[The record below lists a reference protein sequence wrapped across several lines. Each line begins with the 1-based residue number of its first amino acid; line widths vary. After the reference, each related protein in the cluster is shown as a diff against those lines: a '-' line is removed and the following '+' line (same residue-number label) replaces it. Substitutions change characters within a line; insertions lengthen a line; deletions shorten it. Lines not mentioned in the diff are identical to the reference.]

1 MQQSSN
7 KIKVIHFQRKPRPGF
22 NFSIENIF
30 EGLRRR
36 LSNKIDFTVKTS
48 SSFNDGYLSKFS
60 NIVEAAFRQKKK
72 AIAHIT
78 GEVNFLGLL
87 MRKKNIL
94 LTIHDCGYMERK
106 TGLAKKMVGWL
117 YLNAPVKKAAF
128 ITVVSANTKKEVI
141 RYTGCDADKIKVIP
155 VTVSEIYKPVYKA
168 FNKAC
173 PVILQVGAASNKN
186 LSRLIE
192 AIKDI
197 QCSLVIIGG
206 PGNDEL
212 EKLQR
217 YKITHTIKSNLSP
230 EALYEEYINCD
241 MLAFVSTYEGF
252 GMPIVEANCVERA
265 VLTSNISSMPEVA
278 GDAACFA
285 DPYNIEGIRNGVIK
299 IIQDDAYR
307 EQLIINGRKNR
318 LRFIGETIAD
328 LYYTLYQK
336 IASCL

>member
-22 NFSIENIF
+22 NFSIEIVF
-30 EGLRRR
+30 EGLRHK
-36 LSNKIDFTVKTS
+36 LSDKIDFTVKTS

-60 NIVEAAFRQKKK
+60 NIFEAAFRQEKK
-72 AIAHIT
+72 AISHIT

-87 MRKKNIL
+87 MRKKSTL
-94 LTIHDCGYMERK
+94 LTILDCRYMERK

-117 YLNAPVKKAAF
+117 YLKAPVKKAAF
-128 ITVVSANTKKEVI
+128 ITVISESTKKEVI
-141 RYTGCDADKIKVIP
+141 KYTGCDADKIKVIP
-155 VTVSEIYKPVYKA
+155 VTVSEMYKPVFKS
-168 FNKAC
+168 FNKNC

-197 QCSLVIIGG
+197 PCNLVIIGDPVG
-206 PGNDEL
+206 DEL

-217 YKITHTIKSNLSP
+217 YKITHTIKSNLSE
-230 EALYEEYINCD
+230 EALYREYINCD
-241 MLAFVSTYEGF
+241 ILAFVSTYEGF
-252 GMPIVEANCVERA
+252 GMPVVEANCVERA

-285 DPYNIEGIRNGVIK
+285 DPYDIEDIRNGVIK

-318 LRFIGETIAD
+318 LRFSGEIIAD
-328 LYYTLYQK
+328 MYYTLYQK
-336 IASCL
+336 IASGL

>member
-1 MQQSSN
+1 MQQSSD

-30 EGLRRR
+30 EGLRHR
-36 LSNKIDFTVKTS
+36 LSDKIDFTVKTS

-60 NIVEAAFRQKKK
+60 NILEAAFRQKKK

-78 GEVNFLGLL
+78 GEVNFLDLL
-87 MRKKNIL
+87 MRKKNVL
-94 LTIHDCGYMERK
+94 LTILDCRYMERK
-106 TGLAKKMVGWL
+106 TGIAKKMVGWL
-117 YLNAPVKKAAF
+117 YLKAPVKKAAF
-128 ITVVSANTKKEVI
+128 ITVISASTKKEVI
-141 RYTGCDADKIKVIP
+141 KYTGCNADKIKVIP
-155 VTVSEIYKPVYKA
+155 VTVSEIYKPAPKP
-168 FNKAC
+168 FNKNC
-173 PVILQVGAASNKN
+173 PVILQVGTASNKN

-197 QCSLVIIGG
+197 PCSLVIIGD

-212 EKLQR
+212 EELQH
-217 YKITHTIKSNLSP
+217 YKIAYSIKSNLSA
-230 EALYEEYINCD
+230 EELYQEYVNCD

-265 VLTSNISSMPEVA
+265 VLTSTISSMPEVA

-285 DPYNIEGIRNGVIK
+285 DPYNIEDIRNGVIK

-318 LRFIGETIAD
+318 LRFSEEIIAD
-328 LYYTLYQK
+328 LYYALYQK
-336 IASCL
+336 IASGL